1 MPGSSPTFKKTL
13 TELEAENDRAEF
25 DFFQQTEKTKTVVS
39 PEPENIRTEAEQD
52 DDVTEE
58 EIPAEIPQID
68 TDYEEDKWINQS
80 YDGKLAVDVYQ
91 TDEHIVIKSTIA
103 GCGADDIDISINNE
117 VITIKGT
124 RRNEDT
130 IPEENF
136 FYRECYWGGFSRS
149 IILPVEVDP
158 SGCEASI
165 SNGILTIRLPKV
177 EAQKPKRIVVRALDK
192 RKEFID
198 EEI

>member
-13 TELEAENDRAEF
+13 AELEAENSRSEF
-25 DFFQQTEKTKTVVS
+25 DFFQEENAKSTPVA
-39 PEPENIRTEAEQD
+39 ENIRKEAEQD
-52 DDVTEE
+52 DTAEEE

-103 GCGADDIDISINNE
+103 GCSADDIDISINNE
-117 VITIKGT
+117 VLTIKGA
-124 RRNEDT
+124 RRNEDN

-165 SNGILTIRLPKV
+165 TNGILTVRLPKI
-177 EAQKPKRIVVRALDK
+177 EAPKPKRIVVRAFDQ
-192 RKEFID
+192 RREFID